1 MISLFLI
8 VLVQIAL
15 VSPFIFDPAAKILG
29 WRLGANTSVIDYL
42 QFTKIITKPG

>member
-1 MISLFLI
+1 MISLFVI
-8 VLVQIAL
+8 VFVQIAL
-15 VSPFIFDPAAKILG
+15 VSPFIFDPVANALG